1 MTPGTIAALV
11 RWGAVIV
18 ACILAFIPA
27 TIASRKGRNSTRWWV
42 YGFLLFIVALI
53 HSLLIRPDQ
62 KPRGRRFLVLAFLV
76 DYVALAYLVAI
87 IWYSTTQVAG
97 LPSMLSLV
105 REPVSFPWWGAALIL
120 LEITILWEVLGTSL
134 GHRVFGIRL
143 TGPDLRLSQRAVF
156 LLAQHLSLASVV
168 GVVMPLWDKESR
180 TWAERLTGLMY
191 TRVRQEAGTRVA
203 WYRTSW
209 GWCLTLITFFTLM
222 SGVFLTEV
230 SFGRFNWDAAAKM
243 IRRLF
248 RPDWA
253 GELASGIELLLETI
267 FMALMATLFAIPIAF
282 SLSFLAARNLA
293 TGPWRRG
300 VYTVLRVI
308 LSIMRSI
315 EPIVWA
321 IIFIIIVT
329 PRRAPFAG
337 VLALWIHSISDLTK
351 LYSERLESID
361 QGPVEAITATGAS
374 RLQVILYGIVPQ
386 ILNPYLSFTLYR
398 WDINVRMA
406 TVIGVVGGGGIGQ
419 MLYQYIRLHY
429 WERAAVLIVLVILTV
444 WVMDYTSSKLRQRFE
459 EGGGSR
465 ATDLAQL
472 PQAQPRE

>member
-1 MTPGTIAALV
+1 MAPDGLNDLLKPKAPWLRAAS
-11 RWGAVIV
+11 GM
-18 ACILAFIPA
+18 
-27 TIASRKGRNSTRWWV
+27 RK
-42 YGFLLFIVALI
+42 
-53 HSLLIRPDQ
+53 SLL
-62 KPRGRRFLVLAFLV
+62 VLLT
-76 DYVALAYLVAI
+76 DYVALAYLATMT
-87 IWYSTTQVAG
+87 WFALSRLAG
-97 LPSMLSLV
+97 IQGFRAVFGSPAV
-105 REPVSFPWWGAALIL
+105 FPWWGAVLVL
-120 LEITILWEVLGTSL
+120 LEACLVWESFGKSIGMRLLGVE
-134 GHRVFGIRL
+134 RV
-143 TGPDLRLSQRAVF
+143 GPDERITRRLLHLAVRNAA
-156 LLAQHLSLASVV
+156 LLSIV
-168 GVVMPLWDKESR
+168 GTFAPLWDRDARSWASR
-180 TWAERLTGLMY
+180 ASSLHLGETSPQASERI
-191 TRVRQEAGTRVA
+191 A

-209 GWCLTLITFFTLM
+209 GWCLALIIVVTLI

-230 SFGRFNWDAAAKM
+230 SFKRFNWNAATKM

-300 VYTVLRVI
+300 IYTILRVI

-459 EGGGSR
+459 EGGGVR
-465 ATDLAQL
+465 AADLMAL
-472 PQAQPRE
+472 PQVRDVK

>member
-1 MTPGTIAALV
+1 MAHDGVNDLLRPKAPWLRAVSSMRKSVLV
-11 RWGAVIV
+11 
-18 ACILAFIPA
+18 
-27 TIASRKGRNSTRWWV
+27 
-42 YGFLLFIVALI
+42 FLM
-53 HSLLIRPDQ
+53 DY
-62 KPRGRRFLVLAFLV
+62 LV
-76 DYVALAYLVAI
+76 LAYLVTI
-87 IWYSTTQVAG
+87 TWFVLSRLAG
-97 LPSMLSLV
+97 VPGFITVFGAPTALP
-105 REPVSFPWWGAALIL
+105 PWGVALIL
-120 LEITILWEVLGTSL
+120 LEACLAWESFGRSLGMRLLGVERLGTDQ
-134 GHRVFGIRL
+134 RL
-143 TGPDLRLSQRAVF
+143 TRRFLHLVVRHLALLSVIGAF
-156 LLAQHLSLASVV
+156 A
-168 GVVMPLWDKESR
+168 PLWSR
-180 TWAERLTGLMY
+180 GAVSWATRASGLRFGDPPPQ
-191 TRVRQEAGTRVA
+191 TSKRVA

-209 GWCLTLITFFTLM
+209 GWCLALIIVVTLS

-230 SFGRFNWDAAAKM
+230 SFDRFNWNAATKM

-248 RPDWA
+248 RPDWT
-253 GELASGIELLLETI
+253 GELVSGIELLLETI

-300 VYTVLRVI
+300 IYTILRVV

-459 EGGGSR
+459 EGGGGR
-465 ATDLAQL
+465 ATDLTEL
-472 PQAQPRE
+472 PQAGETE